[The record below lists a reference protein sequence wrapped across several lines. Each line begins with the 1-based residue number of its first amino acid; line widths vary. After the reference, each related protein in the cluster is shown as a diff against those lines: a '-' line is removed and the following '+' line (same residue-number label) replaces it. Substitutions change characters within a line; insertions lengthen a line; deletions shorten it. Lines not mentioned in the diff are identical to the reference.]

1 MANDQKPAARGTSAV
16 FSYKLLLM
24 FVLKMFRVFSAVLLV
39 CVCVSAER
47 PDLPRDFGVKL
58 CGREF
63 IRAVI
68 FTCGGSRW
76 RRSAQ
81 GPGTCSSSSAP
92 EQHLHLLHLHQ
103 HQNNIFIFFISTR
116 TTSSSDVF
124 TPSSSSSVL
133 LVCVAGVLL
142 FQAAR
147 DTDEEPSLPELL
159 PVVMSDRPEAP
170 DRRKRNLSLG
180 LAGMCCNQG
189 CTKNDIGLLC

>member
-24 FVLKMFRVFSAVLLV
+24 FVLTMFRVFSAVLLLCVCGV
-39 CVCVSAER
+39 CVRVSAER
-47 PDLPRDFGVKL
+47 AGDFGVKL

-76 RRSAQ
+76 RRSAHE
-81 GPGTCSSSSAP
+81 PGTA
-92 EQHLHLLHLHQ
+92 HLHHPHPHHPHPQLQGLLLLDAFQ
-103 HQNNIFIFFISTR
+103 DAVDTERALSPDTE
-116 TTSSSDVF
+116 TS
-124 TPSSSSSVL
+124 L
-133 LVCVAGVLL
+133 A
-142 FQAAR
+142 
-147 DTDEEPSLPELL
+147 ELL
-159 PVVMSDRPEAP
+159 PVMMSDGPETLERTRP
-170 DRRKRNLSLG
+170 DRRKRNFSMG

>member
-24 FVLKMFRVFSAVLLV
+24 FVLTMFRVFSAVLLLCVCGV
-39 CVCVSAER
+39 CVRVSAER
-47 PDLPRDFGVKL
+47 AGDFGVKL

-76 RRSAQ
+76 RRSAHE
-81 GPGTCSSSSAP
+81 PG
-92 EQHLHLLHLHQ
+92 LLLLDAFQ
-103 HQNNIFIFFISTR
+103 DAVDTERALSPDTE
-116 TTSSSDVF
+116 TS
-124 TPSSSSSVL
+124 L
-133 LVCVAGVLL
+133 A
-142 FQAAR
+142 
-147 DTDEEPSLPELL
+147 ELL
-159 PVVMSDRPEAP
+159 PVMMSDGPETLERTRP
-170 DRRKRNLSLG
+170 DRRKRNFSMG

>member
-1 MANDQKPAARGTSAV
+1 
-16 FSYKLLLM
+16 
-24 FVLKMFRVFSAVLLV
+24 MFRVFSAVLLV

-92 EQHLHLLHLHQ
+92 EQHLHLLHLH
-103 HQNNIFIFFISTR
+103 HVCVCVR
-116 TTSSSDVF
+116 ERESDVS
-124 TPSSSSSVL
+124 PCLYKV
-133 LVCVAGVLL
+133 
-142 FQAAR
+142 
-147 DTDEEPSLPELL
+147 SL
-159 PVVMSDRPEAP
+159 
-170 DRRKRNLSLG
+170 N
-180 LAGMCCNQG
+180 
-189 CTKNDIGLLC
+189 

>member
-1 MANDQKPAARGTSAV
+1 
-16 FSYKLLLM
+16 
-24 FVLKMFRVFSAVLLV
+24 MFRVFSAVLLV

-76 RRSAQ
+76 RR
-81 GPGTCSSSSAP
+81 
-92 EQHLHLLHLHQ
+92 
-103 HQNNIFIFFISTR
+103 N
-116 TTSSSDVF
+116 
-124 TPSSSSSVL
+124 
-133 LVCVAGVLL
+133 
-142 FQAAR
+142 
-147 DTDEEPSLPELL
+147 EEPSLPELL